1 MDRNVTFL
9 GVLLYLR
16 NIYCTGLAIN
26 EIELEKIADH
36 FDRDHDGFIDLNEII
51 SILGCNYR
59 ERSLAKRRPVTD
71 SQKIDQAV
79 RDESLHNYYIH
90 THYTTTT

>member
-1 MDRNVTFL
+1 MRSRDCAAPWYMYIHVHGCKLQARVDRNVTFL

-16 NIYCTGLAIN
+16 NIHCTGLAIN

-59 ERSLAKRRPVTD
+59 ERSLD
-71 SQKIDQAV
+71 GQ
-79 RDESLHNYYIH
+79 
-90 THYTTTT
+90 